1 MIKDLIRKH
10 MANKEIKNTERQ
22 KINKLAIELTNEMS
36 FQKMVHL
43 RESDK
48 LLVRGYS
55 INPKYLDPKD
65 YIDIIA
71 LYVFLKKYSDFGSPI
86 DQELFEKII
95 MKGDNFAFLRKLNQ
109 SVKNLVEETL
119 DRGPSYA
126 GVQYAGQMKLNED
139 FKDRKI

>member
-1 MIKDLIRKH
+1 

-22 KINKLAIELTNEMS
+22 KINKLVIELTNEMS

-71 LYVFLKKYSDFGSPI
+71 LYVFLKKYSNGPSPI
-86 DQELFEKII
+86 DQELFEKLIK
-95 MKGDNFAFLRKLNQ
+95 KGNNFAFLRELNKR
-109 SVKNLVEETL
+109 VRNLVEETL
-119 DRGPSYA
+119 DHGPSYA
-126 GVQYAGQMKLNED
+126 GVQYAGQMKLEET
-139 FKDRKI
+139 FKERKI